1 MKLLLAS
8 TLLISALLTPAI
20 GTAAPLSA
28 NAHPR
33 TFCDLAKDL
42 GYPSRG
48 YKDSTGGCASNMIEV
63 TATPGKGGLRNNLA
77 FYSMGEYD
85 SPSKLQ
91 RVSLILNV
99 NNTNEK
105 APAQAEL
112 ARVSTAIAKRI
123 VGQAPADM
131 NDVLLKGK
139 SKTWSVGEW
148 AIEVKT
154 TVWPTGLGQDTTVYF
169 RPAAS

>member
-1 MKLLLAS
+1 MKFLLAS
-8 TLLISALLTPAI
+8 TLVLTALTTPAI
-20 GTAAPLSA
+20 AAAASLSPKS
-28 NAHPR
+28 HPK

-48 YKDSTGGCASNMIEV
+48 YKESTGGCASNMIEV
-63 TATPGKGGLRNNLA
+63 TSTPGKGGLRNNLA

-99 NNTNEK
+99 NNPAEK

-112 ARVSTAIAKRI
+112 ARVAVALAKKIA
-123 VGQAPADM
+123 GQAPADL
-131 NDVLLKGK
+131 NDIILKAK
-139 SKTWSVGEW
+139 SKTWPTGEW
-148 AIEVKT
+148 AIDVKT
-154 TVWPTGLGQDTTVYF
+154 TVWPTGLGQDTTIYF
-169 RPAAS
+169 RPAAN